1 MVYQTI
7 GKLETNDRGLD
18 SVIDCIL
25 LFPSYLSD
33 QLDIPED
40 DGLIHSCILTVLGM
54 RKPEA
59 SSALITLP
67 SWVWTNQLV
76 DVHTP

>member
-1 MVYQTI
+1 V
-7 GKLETNDRGLD
+7 
-18 SVIDCIL
+18 L
-25 LFPSYLSD
+25 LLPSYLSD

-40 DGLIHSCILTVLGM
+40 DGFIQNVTCTVLGM

-59 SSALITLP
+59 TNELITIP

-76 DVHTP
+76 DVRIPRTEVTLI